1 MAAQL
6 LAGPGGADI
15 VAQHPLGRVSM
26 PDEVAR
32 TAVFCALDAPA
43 AMTGSIID
51 VNGASYLRT

>member
-1 MAAQL
+1 
-6 LAGPGGADI
+6 
-15 VAQHPLGRVSM
+15 M

-32 TAVFCALDAPA
+32 AAVFCALDAPA